1 VSAGTSRCKFR
12 RMFSHPTSADSP
24 LLRAS
29 RHQVLS
35 PAILGLPL
43 MIVVYC
49 EVSSKVQVF
58 LYRGWSQSHSCLGM
72 TQGELITNGSRDQTL
87 HIDPVGTTENLIAT
101 QYAQTQVLLSL
112 GNDLEELPFVRS
124 GRLRFGS
131 WVRQNRMRRRNTA
144 GCRRC

>member
-1 VSAGTSRCKFR
+1 VSAGTSRCKIR
-12 RMFSHPTSADSP
+12 RMFNHPTSADAP
-24 LLRAS
+24 LLPAS

-58 LYRGWSQSHSCLGM
+58 LYRGWSQSHSCLQT
-72 TQGELITNGSRDQTL
+72 TQIELIRNGSRNQTL
-87 HIDPVGTTENLIAT
+87 HIDTVGTTENLIAT

-112 GNDLEELPFVRS
+112 GNDLEELPFVGT

-131 WVRQNRMRRRNTA
+131 WVRQDRMRRRDTA
-144 GCRRC
+144 GCRGW